1 MDDNDTK
8 MIEIVGIKDGERGRS
23 CSIHRVCGESLMVGM
38 YFRIRKVQIVNES
51 GVLEYTM
58 AVNSM
63 PDNSNE
69 MCRVGFIN
77 RVFFEESKLLNGH
90 VGKVIKIYDDAD
102 DLPLRR
108 KMHMNKGVAL
118 GRVFMTP
125 QAVFANASMESS
137 EDDEE

>member
-23 CSIHRVCGESLMVGM
+23 CSMHRVCGESLCVGM
-38 YFRIRKVQIVNES
+38 YFRLRKVKIVNKS

-69 MCRVGFIN
+69 MCHVGFIN
-77 RVFFEESKLLNGH
+77 RVFFEESVVLNGC
-90 VGKVIKIYDDAD
+90 VGKIVKIYNDAD

-118 GRVFMTP
+118 AKVYLTQ
-125 QAVFANASMESS
+125 QAVFADAMMES
-137 EDDEE
+137 EDEDEE